1 MISPLSTERLYT
13 VRGIEKNIIYTV
25 VTFTIKGL
33 TFCYSSLMALSLCAE
48 TTHVI
53 LPSGVNDEYINV
65 SHTSM
70 MCVEQLYSEQTNR

>member
-13 VRGIEKNIIYTV
+13 VRGIEKNILYCYSH

-53 LPSGVNDEYINV
+53 VPSGVNDEYINV

-70 MCVEQLYSEQTNR
+70 MCVE